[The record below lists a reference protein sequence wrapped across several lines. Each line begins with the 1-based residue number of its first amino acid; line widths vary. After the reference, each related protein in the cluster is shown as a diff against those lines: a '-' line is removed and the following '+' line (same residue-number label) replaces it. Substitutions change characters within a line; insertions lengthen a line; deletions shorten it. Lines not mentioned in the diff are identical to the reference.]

1 MENNKYL
8 LTSLLLFCYLN
19 YCQSQSFSIDFD
31 DQSKIT
37 AYFTTNDNSLYFTWR
52 NGQNSTI
59 LSKIDSAGN
68 KLWSNEIKEV
78 RARNNSLFE
87 KHRSNKHIVTDS
99 KDICF
104 ARNYIENDTSKFLV
118 TRISPFGEIVWTKG
132 FKYFASWT
140 ISHPTL
146 FKSIHQ
152 KS

>member
-1 MENNKYL
+1 MDIKIVFKNL
-8 LTSLLLFCYLN
+8 LTFCYFFSFML

-78 RARNNSLFE
+78 RARNNS
-87 KHRSNKHIVTDS
+87 
-99 KDICF
+99 
-104 ARNYIENDTSKFLV
+104 
-118 TRISPFGEIVWTKG
+118 
-132 FKYFASWT
+132 
-140 ISHPTL
+140 
-146 FKSIHQ
+146 
-152 KS
+152 